1 MLTIGS
7 LKISPPLVA
16 APMAG
21 LSHRAF
27 RRLLAELGG
36 VGLYNTEML
45 SARALRHEAPGKS
58 LHVSRSGGDRPLC
71 LQIFASRPEEI
82 GPAVKQGN
90 VWAPEVWDLNFGCP
104 APEIVKQGAG
114 SALMADAATAR
125 GMAREMR
132 RCVRGPL
139 IFKIRAFR
147 ERDRYLELLDVLS
160 GEGAD
165 ALVIHA
171 RAPGEKYGRPARW
184 EKIAAAARRLSLPII
199 GNGDVRDTADVRRM
213 LETTGCRG
221 VMIGRAAVERPWIFR
236 EASALFGAS
245 LPPLVFRRKSDVFL
259 RLARLLS
266 EELPPPRDLYRLR
279 EFGVYFARNFK
290 FGHQLW
296 KRIHNAQSMAEAA
309 EKTEEFCR
317 RHCGE
322 DLLHE

>member
-1 MLTIGS
+1 
-7 LKISPPLVA
+7 
-16 APMAG
+16 MAG

-45 SARALRHEAPGKS
+45 SARALRHEIPGRS
-58 LHVSRSGGDRPLC
+58 LHVSRSGCDRPLC

-82 GPAVKQGN
+82 GPAVDRGEA
-90 VWAPEVWDLNFGCP
+90 WAPEVWDLNFGCP

-114 SALMADAATAR
+114 SALMANAATAR
-125 GMAREMR
+125 SMAREMR

-139 IFKIRAFR
+139 IFKIRTFR
-147 ERDRYLELLDVLS
+147 EGGRYLELLDVLA

-165 ALVIHA
+165 ALVVHA
-171 RAPGEKYGRPARW
+171 RSPGEKYGRPARW
-184 EKIAAAARRLSLPII
+184 EKIAEAARRLSLPVI
-199 GNGDVRDTADVRRM
+199 GNGDVRDAGDVSRM
-213 LETTGCRG
+213 LEMTGCRG

-236 EASALFGAS
+236 EAASLFGAS
-245 LPPLVFRRKSDVFL
+245 LPPLVFRRKSEVFL

-266 EELPPPRDLYRLR
+266 EELPPPRDLYRLK

-290 FGHQLW
+290 FGHPLW
-296 KRIHNAQSMAEAA
+296 KRIHNARSMDEAV

-317 RHCGE
+317 RHEEE
-322 DLLHE
+322 DELCE